1 MNENQVRTAVL
12 RVLARI
18 APEADLE
25 RLDPRVSFRDQ
36 MEFDSMDFLGLVLG
50 LGQELGTEIPEVEM
64 SKLSTLEGCVRYLV
78 ARLGPGATP

>member
-1 MNENQVRTAVL
+1 
-12 RVLARI
+12 
-18 APEADLE
+18 
-25 RLDPRVSFRDQ
+25 
-36 MEFDSMDFLGLVLG
+36 MDFLGLVLG